1 MWRIGLAFLCGDCF
15 VQLLPQLPSRAW
27 VFVAFSVLAAI
38 GLTPSRVRRCIV
50 ALVFGVL
57 WAWLR
62 AAQVQSDSLDP
73 AIEGHDVWVEGWI
86 ASLPDNSEADSQFVF
101 DVAHPA
107 PGIPS
112 RIRLA
117 WYRTNLQLR
126 PGAHW
131 RFHVRLKRRNGF
143 QNPGGFDYEA
153 MLFSQGIGAT
163 GYVREDQRNLKLDD
177 AARRYGVETI
187 RYRIAE
193 SMALALPNSPMLG
206 VLQGLAVGDT
216 RQISSQQW
224 QVFAT
229 TGTTHLMAISG
240 LHITMIAGLL
250 AALGRLAA
258 RLPRAQARGLTAIHG
273 EVAGGLVGAI
283 AYSLLAG
290 LSVPTQRTLIMLCI
304 YFGAR
309 ILRRELSLAN
319 GLSIALLGVLIVD
332 PFAPLTPGA
341 WLSFGAVAVIGACA
355 GGRLRREGTI
365 RAFSRVQWVVTLGL
379 VPFIVLSFGALS
391 LVSPLANAV
400 AVPLFTFLVVPL
412 SLVGALCASIHQAL
426 GFPFLQL
433 ASWLLELCWPG
444 LVWVSELPLA
454 QWHFASP
461 SGWQLL
467 ALVAGTL
474 LLISPGIAP
483 MRCAGLLLCV
493 PATFSAGPSID
504 ARAFEL
510 TVLDVGQGLASVV
523 RTRSHVLVFDTG
535 PAFRSGRDAAQLA
548 VLPYLYAM
556 GVRKLDMLVVSH
568 DDMDHRGGMDSLLR
582 QMPVGESRLGPSV
595 RGANPVQRCRRGQH
609 WTWDGVQFEFIHPG
623 EDALAAENESSCV
636 LLVSTG
642 AHRVLLTGDIQ
653 DQAEASIVEHGL
665 VNVSAV
671 VAPHHGSATSST
683 AEFVNALAPQF
694 VIFSTGYLNRWG
706 FPKPSVVA
714 RWRAAGAMTFDTAK
728 AGAITLSVDP
738 RKELQIDEY
747 RKSHRR
753 YWLRIS

>member
-1 MWRIGLAFLCGDCF
+1 MWRVGLAFLCGDCF
-15 VQLLPQLPSRAW
+15 VQLLPQLPSEGW
-27 VFVAFSVLAAI
+27 LFVGFTVLAAAW
-38 GLTPSRVRRCIV
+38 LTPSRVRRCSV
-50 ALVFGVL
+50 ALVLGLV

-86 ASLPDNSEADSQFVF
+86 ASLPDNSESDSQFVF

-107 PGIPS
+107 PGIPT
-112 RIRLA
+112 RIKLA
-117 WYRTNLQLR
+117 WYRTNLKLR
-126 PGAHW
+126 PGEHW
-131 RFHVRLKRRNGF
+131 QFHVRLKRRNGF

-163 GYVREDQRNLKLDD
+163 GYVREDERNLKLGD

-187 RYRIAE
+187 RFRVAE

-206 VLQGLAVGDT
+206 VLHGLAVGDT

-224 QVFAT
+224 QVFAA

-273 EVAGGLVGAI
+273 EVGGGLFGAI
-283 AYSLLAG
+283 GYSLLAG

-309 ILRRELSLAN
+309 CLRRELSLAN
-319 GLSIALLGVLIVD
+319 GLGIALLGVLIVD

-355 GGRLRREGTI
+355 GGRIRREGTI
-365 RAFSRVQWVVTLGL
+365 RAFSRVQWVVTIGL
-379 VPFIVLSFGALS
+379 VPLLVLSFGSLS
-391 LVSPLANAV
+391 LVSPLANAA
-400 AVPLFTFLVVPL
+400 AVPLFTLLVVPL
-412 SLVGALCASIHQAL
+412 SLIGALFASMHHQL

-433 ASWLLELCWPG
+433 ASWLLESGWPA

-461 SGWQLL
+461 TGWQLL
-467 ALVAGTL
+467 ALICGTL
-474 LLISPGIAP
+474 LLIAPAIAP
-483 MRCAGLLLCV
+483 MRCAGLLLCL
-493 PATFSAGPSID
+493 PATFSAGPSI
-504 ARAFEL
+504 ASHAFEL

-548 VLPYLYAM
+548 LLPFLYAM

-582 QMPVGESRLGPSV
+582 QMPVDESRLGPSV
-595 RGANPVQRCRRGQH
+595 RHADHAQTCRRGQR
-609 WTWDGVQFEFIHPG
+609 WTWDGVQFEFMHPNDDMSG
-623 EDALAAENESSCV
+623 SENESSCV

-642 AHRVLLTGDIQ
+642 THHVLLTGDIQ

-665 VNVSAV
+665 SRVSAV

-706 FPKPSVVA
+706 FPKPSVVE
-714 RWRAAGAMTFDTAK
+714 RWRAVGARTFDTAK

-738 RKELQIDEY
+738 RKALQIDEY

-753 YWLRIS
+753 YWLRSS